1 MELNLLLLPLLGGYY
16 FYTHF
21 NGTAYY
27 AARCSSQRLLF
38 GSAIAGLIFLLAGR
52 LIWFVNEHLQLSG
65 EPGARIVG
73 AVMAGVA
80 LSGVVSLLVLGW
92 KTFRPD
98 PEKNAEPLK
107 VVTGLLLGGIFLGL
121 AIALWRQI
129 PGSPW
134 CSAWAILGIAALLF
148 SCVQVASHYLED
160 VLIVPPENLAL
171 RILLASAFALLL
183 VVLYVAYQPFLSPLW
198 IEFSP
203 YDYSATALFA
213 FVLGVGI
220 VAPMNALIFRHAAA
234 IHRLYLKNKFTA
246 LESLFYES
254 LKEQRQVQI
263 TLDDG
268 KVYTG
273 WIRGLLSQLSQVE
286 SHVRMVPLR
295 SGYRETTSKEVRYT
309 TSYDDVYAL
318 YLEKYQDW
326 SETDFQQ
333 KIDEFSKLI
342 PISRIVVAGMFDDE
356 ASDLFASSIG
366 PPREGQSVANQ
377 G

>member
-1 MELNLLLLPLLGGYY
+1 
-16 FYTHF
+16 
-21 NGTAYY
+21 
-27 AARCSSQRLLF
+27 
-38 GSAIAGLIFLLAGR
+38 
-52 LIWFVNEHLQLSG
+52 
-65 EPGARIVG
+65 
-73 AVMAGVA
+73 
-80 LSGVVSLLVLGW
+80 
-92 KTFRPD
+92 
-98 PEKNAEPLK
+98 
-107 VVTGLLLGGIFLGL
+107 
-121 AIALWRQI
+121 
-129 PGSPW
+129 
-134 CSAWAILGIAALLF
+134 
-148 SCVQVASHYLED
+148 
-160 VLIVPPENLAL
+160 
-171 RILLASAFALLL
+171 
-183 VVLYVAYQPFLSPLW
+183 
-198 IEFSP
+198 
-203 YDYSATALFA
+203 
-213 FVLGVGI
+213 
-220 VAPMNALIFRHAAA
+220 MNALIFRHAAA